1 MRLNRDQLNALK
13 KKYQVDRIW
22 SFSRVSTFLQCAWEY
37 KMKYI
42 DKIRVPSDN
51 VYTDF
56 GTISHDLIQGLYE
69 HKYDEKEMYEKWKDF
84 VKKWEEDPLS
94 NQFDTEK
101 IRSGY
106 LNNMDCYFK
115 NPRAVNEKIINEK
128 PVLSILQGKE
138 RQYVFVGYI
147 DSEYTN
153 NDNILTLVDY
163 KTSSKSGF
171 SPKGLKK
178 KSMQLL
184 LYAIGE
190 HQQKG
195 ISYDN
200 IQCRFNMMKYCV
212 VHFQQENGRWKTSVQ
227 ERSQWVYKM
236 NNKLKTKLP
245 KIGINPIEVDEL
257 IIQASQDNNMN
268 CMPKEIQEQFYISN
282 YYIELDVSEK
292 TCRELEKKLTGYC
305 DDIMAFEKLDDQ
317 ETELEINHPY
327 NPNDYYCKK
336 LCAYHTSRE
345 FKEQEGIIEKD
356 VLDSV
361 DAGENIFADAE
372 EDSDEDLIKALL
384 G

>member
-1 MRLNRDQLNALK
+1 MRLKHNQLNALK
-13 KKYQVDRIW
+13 KKYKVDRIW

-37 KMKYI
+37 KMRYI

-69 HKYDEKEMYEKWKDF
+69 HKYSKEGMYEKWKNF
-84 VKKWEEDPLS
+84 VKNWEDDPLS
-94 NQFDTEK
+94 HQFDSEK
-101 IRSGY
+101 IKSGY
-106 LNNMDCYFK
+106 INNMDWYFR
-115 NPRAVNEKIINEK
+115 NPRSVDEKIINEK
-128 PVLSILQGKE
+128 PVLSILRGKT

-153 NDNILTLVDY
+153 DDGVLTLIDY

-190 HQQKG
+190 HQHKG
-195 ISYDN
+195 IPFDK
-200 IQCRFNMMKYCV
+200 IKCRFNMMKYCT
-212 VHFQQENGRWKTSVQ
+212 VHFQQENGNWKTSTQ

-245 KIGINPIEVDEL
+245 KLGIDPIEVDEL
-257 IIQASQDNNMN
+257 IIQASQDNSLE
-268 CMPKEIQEQFYISN
+268 CMPKEIQKQFCISN
-282 YYIELDVSEK
+282 YYIDLDVSDESCK
-292 TCRELEKKLTGYC
+292 ALEQKLTSYC
-305 DDIMAFEKLDDQ
+305 DDIMAFEALDDQ
-317 ETELEINHPY
+317 ETELEINHSY
-327 NPNDYYCKK
+327 DPNNYYCKK
-336 LCAYHTSRE
+336 LCAYHTSQA
-345 FKEQEGIIEKD
+345 FKEQEGIIEQST
-356 VLDSV
+356 LDNV
-361 DAGENIFADAE
+361 DIEKNIFDEDDA
-372 EDSDEDLIKALL
+372 DSDEDLIKELL